1 MKKRI
6 GSRQILLAII
16 VIIVGLMPLYIQTPY
31 ILSICIMAFYIGSAS
46 LSWSVL
52 GGLTGQNSLGHAG
65 FMGLGAYISTL
76 LLLNFN
82 VSPWI
87 SIPIVFVV
95 VGAISALLL
104 SPCFRLR
111 GVYFTLVTIAFAEA
125 FRNLFTNWDYAGK
138 GGGLLLPFGQ
148 SDFGMM
154 RFMGKEAYFYLSL
167 GMVILMYIIVKV
179 IDRSKL
185 GYGLK
190 TVREDEDTANA
201 IGINP
206 WKYKV
211 IAAFISCGL
220 TAVCGVFYAN
230 YYRFIDPEIMIQ
242 TQSVEYILPALIGGL
257 GSVTGPL
264 LGAVIITPISQ
275 LLNANLSSIA
285 AGFDQIVYAGI
296 LIVVILFQP
305 KGIMGWFNESRLKM
319 KVNRIFDSIDA
330 KLFGRK

>member
-6 GSRQILLAII
+6 GSRHVLLALI
-16 VIIVGLMPLYIQTPY
+16 VIIVGLMPLYIKTPY

-111 GVYFTLVTIAFAEA
+111 GVYFSLVTIAFAEA

-138 GGGLLLPFGQ
+138 GGGLLLPFGK
-148 SDFGMM
+148 SDFGLM

-167 GMVILMYIIVKV
+167 GMVVLIYIIVKV

-242 TQSVEYILPALIGGL
+242 TQSVEFILPALIGGL

-264 LGAVIITPISQ
+264 LGAVIITPVSQ

-285 AGFDQIVYAGI
+285 AGFDQIIYAAI
-296 LIVVILFQP
+296 LIIVILFQP
-305 KGIMGWFNESRLKM
+305 TGIMGWFNGSKLKL
-319 KVNRIFDSIDA
+319 KVNQFFDSVDM
-330 KLFGRK
+330 KLFGKK